1 MSKEIIKA
9 YVNMCKSYNR
19 WRKENRT
26 GTGIEMYRK
35 RYRIYLKA
43 KKEWEKLL
51 KERKES
57 KEK

>member
-1 MSKEIIKA
+1 
-9 YVNMCKSYNR
+9 MCKSYNR

-57 KEK
+57 KVK